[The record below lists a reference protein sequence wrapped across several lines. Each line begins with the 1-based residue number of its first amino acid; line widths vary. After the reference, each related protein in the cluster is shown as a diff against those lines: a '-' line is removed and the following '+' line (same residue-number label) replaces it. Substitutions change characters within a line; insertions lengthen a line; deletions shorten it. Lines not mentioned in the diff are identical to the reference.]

1 MLLRGLEG
9 ESERRLCI
17 TRCDHQVLL
26 EGDHLIFQHR
36 LTGSRVSSLWI
47 TDSFKENSRDLQGWK
62 GNSPNI
68 SLSFSLSGFT
78 FHELFT
84 DLTEFFVVKC
94 LKSQYLEI
102 KSEDSRLK
110 IMCYDEKIM

>member
-1 MLLRGLEG
+1 M
-9 ESERRLCI
+9 
-17 TRCDHQVLL
+17 
-26 EGDHLIFQHR
+26 
-36 LTGSRVSSLWI
+36 TGSRVSSLWI

-68 SLSFSLSGFT
+68 FTSFSLSSFT

-84 DLTEFFVVKC
+84 DLAGFFVVKC
-94 LKSQYLEI
+94 LKSQHLEI
-102 KSEDSRLK
+102 KSEDSRMK